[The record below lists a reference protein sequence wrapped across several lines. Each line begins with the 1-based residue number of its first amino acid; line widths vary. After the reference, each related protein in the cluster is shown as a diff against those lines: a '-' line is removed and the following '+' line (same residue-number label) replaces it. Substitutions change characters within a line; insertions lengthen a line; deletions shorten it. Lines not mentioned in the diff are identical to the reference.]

1 MDIQQSAANAIRRS
15 LDTLARLLR
24 RRQRVS
30 AGPRGRRRGFPDPGE
45 GGGRYGDGGGWHGEG
60 GAGVREPRRPLPT
73 SGAGAAAATPSA
85 DALDGG

>member
-1 MDIQQSAANAIRRS
+1 MDIQQGAANAIRRS

-30 AGPRGRRRGFPDPGE
+30 AGPRGRGRGFPDPGE
-45 GGGRYGDGGGWHGEG
+45 GGGRYGEG

-73 SGAGAAAATPSA
+73 SGVGAAAATPSV
-85 DALDGG
+85 DPLDGG